1 MLGYL
6 SVDIIYSEK
15 LSSRKTVS
23 FEVQIM
29 FKDNPLS
36 IFSHQ
41 MEAILFIILQIF
53 FAKCA
58 VLKIGEYPRIFTSLR
73 CLCWSC
79 DVLRPMACKQKHL
92 MHYKLRYPHLW
103 SLAYHMIRAI
113 ELEKI
118 SNELHILMKYPYP
131 LQNGYWNLQGI
142 DG

>member
-53 FAKCA
+53 FVLSA
-58 VLKIGEYPRIFTSLR
+58 VLKIGQRDSDIPHIESR
-73 CLCWSC
+73 
-79 DVLRPMACKQKHL
+79 DVFRPIALDIKYL
-92 MHYKLRYPHLW
+92 MNYL
-103 SLAYHMIRAI
+103 
-113 ELEKI
+113 
-118 SNELHILMKYPYP
+118 
-131 LQNGYWNLQGI
+131 
-142 DG
+142 